1 MTVLKN
7 LIIILFFSLYD
18 MYHHII
24 IQFKQFVLVDDDGN
38 LLTYGQPTGNLP
50 HIRERQ
56 MNYMHVKIN
65 DSKYSKNAFERPIE
79 KNIDS
84 NIATDSV
91 KSHEDLHSS
100 DL

>member
-7 LIIILFFSLYD
+7 LIILFFSLYD

-84 NIATDSV
+84 NIATDAV

>member
-7 LIIILFFSLYD
+7 LIILFSLYD

-65 DSKYSKNAFERPIE
+65 YSKYSKNAFERQIE